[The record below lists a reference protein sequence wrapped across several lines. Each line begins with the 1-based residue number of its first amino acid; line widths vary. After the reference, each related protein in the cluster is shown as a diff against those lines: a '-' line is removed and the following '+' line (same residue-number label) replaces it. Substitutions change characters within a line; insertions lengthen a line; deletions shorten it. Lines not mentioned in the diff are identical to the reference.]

1 MNKTWKRQVFRH
13 TALYTAILMFSHT
26 GGGGGAQAQTQTQ
39 THKYAIVMNGQNLPE
54 VKWGQDYKKLAQK
67 SNERQFT
74 HTTNFHIKKNVTLSF
89 NNIDEVVAEKK
100 DVVVFGTATY
110 LPPYGKVSGF
120 DADKLKKRGDALGW
134 IKTTKPGLVGY
145 SYEGVTCQNNYNNAS
160 SGCPELIYKTQF
172 SFGQQ
177 GLKKK
182 TTGGLDI
189 AEDKSRDNSPIYK
202 LQDYPG
208 LGVSFNLSSESLVKS
223 IKYNKIISSF
233 SEGVTQQNGTQNQHK
248 DKNLVYTTGDYQ
260 YKNKY
265 SSRYVGQNEHS
276 AIAFYLNAKLHL
288 LDKKNIKNIAQ
299 GKTVNLGTLKSYVEP
314 TAEWKNKRQNYFQ
327 GNWTFEDKGTVSVK
341 LKLPE
346 VKAGRCVNKNNP
358 NPNAK
363 APSPALTAPALWFG
377 PVQNGKVQMYSASV
391 STYPDSSSSQIFL
404 QNLSRKDDTSKPGRY
419 SLKPLSTSEIK
430 SKEPNFTGRQ
440 TIIRLDGRVQQIK
453 LGQSNNEV
461 VGFNGNS
468 NNATFGIV
476 SEGSFMPDTSEWKK
490 VLLPWTVRVFADDS
504 KFKEFNKEEKD
515 NKPKYSQK
523 YRSRDNGKR
532 ERNLGD
538 IVNSPIVAVGGYLAT
553 SANDGMVHIFKK
565 GNGGDERNYSLKL
578 SYIPGTMPRKDI
590 ENKDSTLAKELRAFA
605 EKGYVGDRY
614 GVDGGFVLRQVN
626 LNGKDHVFMF
636 GAMGFGGR
644 GAYALDLTKA
654 DGSDPTKASLFDV
667 KDNGNNGNN
676 GNNRVEL
683 GYTVGTPQIGKT
695 HNGKYAAFLASGY
708 ATKKIDDP
716 TNKTALYVY
725 DLENNGNLIK
735 KIEVKDG
742 KGGLSSPTLVDKDL
756 DGTVDIAYA
765 GDRGGKMYRFDLS
778 GQSPDQWTVRPIF
791 EGTKPITSA
800 PAISQ
805 LKDKRVVIFGTGSD
819 LSEEDVD
826 NMEEQYIYGIFDD
839 DTATTGTVNFS
850 GSGGGLLEQVLSRDN
865 DNKTLFL
872 TDYKRSD
879 GSGSK
884 GWVVKLKDGQR
895 VTVKPTVVLRTAFVT
910 IRKYNDGGCGAETAI
925 LGINT
930 ADGGKLTKK
939 SARPIVPDANKDV
952 AQYSGHKQ
960 TTKGKSIPIGCM
972 QKGNEI
978 VCPNGYVYDKPV
990 NVRYLDEK
998 KTDGFSTTAD
1008 GDAGGSGI
1016 DPAGKRSGKNNRCF
1030 SQKGVRTLLMND
1042 LDSLDITGPT
1052 CGMKRISWR
1061 EVFY

>member
-1 MNKTWKRQVFRH
+1 
-13 TALYTAILMFSHT
+13 
-26 GGGGGAQAQTQTQ
+26 
-39 THKYAIVMNGQNLPE
+39 
-54 VKWGQDYKKLAQK
+54 
-67 SNERQFT
+67 
-74 HTTNFHIKKNVTLSF
+74 
-89 NNIDEVVAEKK
+89 
-100 DVVVFGTATY
+100 
-110 LPPYGKVSGF
+110 
-120 DADKLKKRGDALGW
+120 
-134 IKTTKPGLVGY
+134 
-145 SYEGVTCQNNYNNAS
+145 
-160 SGCPELIYKTQF
+160 
-172 SFGQQ
+172 
-177 GLKKK
+177 
-182 TTGGLDI
+182 
-189 AEDKSRDNSPIYK
+189 
-202 LQDYPG
+202 
-208 LGVSFNLSSESLVKS
+208 
-223 IKYNKIISSF
+223 
-233 SEGVTQQNGTQNQHK
+233 
-248 DKNLVYTTGDYQ
+248 
-260 YKNKY
+260 
-265 SSRYVGQNEHS
+265 
-276 AIAFYLNAKLHL
+276 
-288 LDKKNIKNIAQ
+288 
-299 GKTVNLGTLKSYVEP
+299 
-314 TAEWKNKRQNYFQ
+314 
-327 GNWTFEDKGTVSVK
+327 
-341 LKLPE
+341 
-346 VKAGRCVNKNNP
+346 
-358 NPNAK
+358 
-363 APSPALTAPALWFG
+363 
-377 PVQNGKVQMYSASV
+377 MYSASV
-391 STYPDSSSSQIFL
+391 STYPDSSSSRIYL
-404 QNLSRKDDTSKPGRY
+404 QNLKRKTDSNRPGRY
-419 SLKPLSTSEIK
+419 SLADLSASDIQ
-430 SKEPNFTGRQ
+430 SKEPTFTSRQ
-440 TIIRLDGRVQQIK
+440 TIIRLDGGVRHIQ
-453 LGQSNNEV
+453 LDRNNEV
-461 VGFNGNS
+461 TSFNGDNG
-468 NNATFGIV
+468 TFGIV
-476 SEGSFMPDTSEWKK
+476 NEGSVVPESNEWKK
-490 VLLPWTVRVFADDS
+490 VLLPWTVRGVNDDQ
-504 KFKEFNKEEKD
+504 FKTFNQEAKD
-515 NKPKYSQK
+515 GKPKYSQK
-523 YRSRDNGKR
+523 YRSRDNNKG

-565 GNGGDERNYSLKL
+565 GNGGDERDYSLKL

-590 ENKDSTLAKELRAFA
+590 QSQDSTLAKELRAFA

-626 LNGKDHVFMF
+626 NLNGQDRVFMF

-654 DGSDPTKASLFDV
+654 DGSDPTAVSLFDV
-667 KDNGNNGNN
+667 KHDNNGKNSNN
-676 GNNRVEL
+676 SVQL

-695 HNGKYAAFLASGY
+695 HNDKYAAFLASGY

-725 DLENNGNLIK
+725 DLENNNGTLIR
-735 KIEVKDG
+735 KIDVPGG

-756 DGTVDIAYA
+756 DGTIDIAYA

-778 GQSPDQWTVRPIF
+778 SQSPDQWTVRPIF

-819 LSEEDVD
+819 LSEDDVD
-826 NMEEQYIYGIFDD
+826 KMDEQYIYGIFDD
-839 DTATTGTVNFS
+839 DTETTGNVKVDLK
-850 GSGGGLLEQVLSRDN
+850 GLGGGLLEQHLTQED
-865 DNKTLFL
+865 KTLFL

-879 GSGSK
+879 GSGNK

-910 IRKYNDGGCGAETAI
+910 IHKYTGNDKCGAETAI

-939 SARPIVPDANKDV
+939 SARPIVPDANTKV
-952 AQYSGHKQ
+952 AQYSGDKK
-960 TTKGKSIPIGCM
+960 TSSGKSIPIGCM

-1061 EVFY
+1061 EIFY

>member
-1 MNKTWKRQVFRH
+1 MNEQNQLKVKQKGSYSTLREKDRERKFIYNKGWQ
-13 TALYTAILMFSHT
+13 
-26 GGGGGAQAQTQTQ
+26 GGGSVFFDNTDTL
-39 THKYAIVMNGQNLPE
+39 V
-54 VKWGQDYKKLAQK
+54 
-67 SNERQFT
+67 SRQSGT
-74 HTTNFHIKKNVTLSF
+74 
-89 NNIDEVVAEKK
+89 A
-100 DVVVFGTATY
+100 VFGTATY

-120 DADKLKKRGDALGW
+120 DANALKERNNAVDWIHTTRAGLAGYAYTNVICRSRQCPQLVYKTRFSFDNPDLAKRG
-134 IKTTKPGLVGY
+134 
-145 SYEGVTCQNNYNNAS
+145 
-160 SGCPELIYKTQF
+160 
-172 SFGQQ
+172 
-177 GLKKK
+177 
-182 TTGGLDI
+182 GGLDRHT
-189 AEDKSRDNSPIYK
+189 EPSRDNSLIYK
-202 LQDYPG
+202 LKDHPW
-208 LGVSFNLSSESLVKS
+208 LGVSFNLGSENTVKNSQSSSRL
-223 IKYNKIISSF
+223 ISSF
-233 SEGVTQQNGTQNQHK
+233 SEDNNNQTI
-248 DKNLVYTTGDYQ
+248 VSTTENHPISLGD
-260 YKNKY
+260 
-265 SSRYVGQNEHS
+265 GQREHTTV
-276 AIAFYLNAKLHL
+276 AYYLNAKLHL
-288 LDKKNIKNIAQ
+288 LDKKGIKDIT
-299 GKTVNLGTLKSYVEP
+299 GKTVRLGVLKPSIDVKTQRTGLGGLLDFHAKWDIKDTGQIPVEL
-314 TAEWKNKRQNYFQ
+314 
-327 GNWTFEDKGTVSVK
+327 G
-341 LKLPE
+341 LPQI
-346 VKAGRCVNKNNP
+346 KAGRCINKPNP
-358 NPNAK
+358 NPK
-363 APSPALTAPALWFG
+363 AQALSPALTAPALWFG

-430 SKEPNFTGRQ
+430 SKEPTFTGRQ
-440 TIIRLDGRVQQIK
+440 TVIRLDGGVQQIK
-453 LGQSNNEV
+453 LQGNEV
-461 VGFNGNS
+461 TSFNVNNGN
-468 NNATFGIV
+468 NTFGIV
-476 SEGSFMPDTSEWKK
+476 KDLGVDPDASEWKK
-490 VLLPWTVRVFADDS
+490 VLLPWTVRASNDDNQ
-504 KFKEFNKEEKD
+504 FKTINQQLNQQKIQ
-515 NKPKYSQK
+515 YSQR
-523 YRSRDNGKR
+523 YRIRDNGNR
-532 ERNLGD
+532 DLGD
-538 IVNSPIVAVGGYLAT
+538 IVNSPIVAVGEYLAT
-553 SANDGMVHIFKK
+553 SANDGMVHIFKQS
-565 GNGGDERNYSLKL
+565 GGDKRSYNLKL

-590 ENKDSTLAKELRAFA
+590 QNTESTLAKELRAFA
-605 EKGYVGDRY
+605 EKSYVGDRY
-614 GVDGGFVLRQVN
+614 GVDGGFVLRQVE
-626 LNGKDHVFMF
+626 LSGKKHVFMF

-654 DGSDPTKASLFDV
+654 ENGNPTAVSLFDV
-667 KDNGNNGNN
+667 KHDNNGKNSNN
-676 GNNRVEL
+676 SVQL

-708 ATKKIDDP
+708 ATKTIDSTD
-716 TNKTALYVY
+716 NKTALYVY
-725 DLENNGNLIK
+725 DLESSGTLIK
-735 KIEVKDG
+735 KIDVPGG

-756 DGTVDIAYA
+756 DGIVDIAYA
-765 GDRGGKMYRFDLS
+765 GDRGGNMYRFDLS
-778 GQSPDQWTVRPIF
+778 GNNPNSWTVRPIF

-819 LSEEDVD
+819 LSEDDVD
-826 NMEEQYIYGIFDD
+826 NKDIQHVYGIFDN
-839 DTATTGTVNFS
+839 DTDTGTAQD
-850 GSGGGLLEQVLSRDN
+850 GQGKGLLEQVLSEE
-865 DNKTLFL
+865 NKTLFL
-872 TDYKRSD
+872 TDYKRSN

-884 GWVVKLKDGQR
+884 GWMVKLQPRQR

-910 IRKYNDGGCGAETAI
+910 IRKYKDNGCGAETAI

-939 SARPIVPDANKDV
+939 SARPIVPAANQAV

>member
-1 MNKTWKRQVFRH
+1 
-13 TALYTAILMFSHT
+13 
-26 GGGGGAQAQTQTQ
+26 Q
-39 THKYAIVMNGQNLPE
+39 THKYAIIMNERKQPE
-54 VKWGQDYKKLAQK
+54 VK
-67 SNERQFT
+67 SNVPSSIKDKDREREYT
-74 HTTNFHIKKNVTLSF
+74 HHPSRGGGGSVSF
-89 NNIDEVVAEKK
+89 NNTDTLVSQQSGTA
-100 DVVVFGTATY
+100 VFGTATY

-120 DADKLKKRGDALGW
+120 DDKRLKERGNAVNW
-134 IKTTKPGLVGY
+134 IHTTHPGLIGY
-145 SYEGVTCQNNYNNAS
+145 SYAGVVCRDST
-160 SGCPELIYKTQF
+160 GCPKLVYKTRF
-172 SFGQQ
+172 SFDNT
-177 GLKKK
+177 GLAKNA
-182 TTGGLDI
+182 GSLDRHP
-189 AEDKSRDNSPIYK
+189 DPSRDNSPIYK
-202 LQDYPG
+202 LKDHPW
-208 LGVSFNLSSESLVKS
+208 LGVSFNLGSENTVKNGKSSSKL
-223 IKYNKIISSF
+223 ISSF
-233 SEGVTQQNGTQNQHK
+233 NENNNNQTIVSTTEGDPISLGDQQREHTAV
-248 DKNLVYTTGDYQ
+248 VY
-260 YKNKY
+260 
-265 SSRYVGQNEHS
+265 
-276 AIAFYLNAKLHL
+276 YLNAKLHL
-288 LDKKNIKNIAQ
+288 LNKKQIQNITD
-299 GKTVNLGTLKSYVEP
+299 KTVQLGVLKPSIDVKTQRTGLGGILSFWASWDIKDTGQIP
-314 TAEWKNKRQNYFQ
+314 
-327 GNWTFEDKGTVSVK
+327 VK
-341 LKLPE
+341 LSLTQ
-346 VKAGRCVNKNNP
+346 VKAGRCINKANP
-358 NPNAK
+358 NPKSK

-377 PVQNGKVQMYSASV
+377 AGQDGKAEMYSASV
-391 STYPDSSSSQIFL
+391 STYPDSSSSRIFL
-404 QNLSRKDDTSKPGRY
+404 QNLKRKNDPNKPGRY
-419 SLKPLSTSEIK
+419 SLADLSASEIK
-430 SKEPNFTGRQ
+430 SKEPTFTGRQ
-440 TIIRLDGRVQQIK
+440 TVIRLDGGVHEIK
-453 LGQSNNEV
+453 LDRSNEAT
-461 VGFNGNS
+461 GLNGNDGK
-468 NNATFGIV
+468 NDTFGIV
-476 SEGSFMPDTSEWKK
+476 SEGSFMPDDSEWKK
-490 VLLPWTVRVFADDS
+490 VLLPWTVRGFADDS
-504 KFKEFNKEEKD
+504 KFKEFNKEEKNND

-523 YRSRDNGKR
+523 YRSRDSSKH

-626 LNGKDHVFMF
+626 NLNGQDRVFMF

-654 DGSDPTKASLFDV
+654 ENGNPTAVSLFDV
-667 KDNGNNGNN
+667 KNDDKNNNG
-676 GNNRVEL
+676 VKL

-695 HNGKYAAFLASGY
+695 HDGKYAAFLASGY
-708 ATKKIDDP
+708 ATKDINS
-716 TNKTALYVY
+716 TENQTALYVY
-725 DLENNGNLIK
+725 DLENNNGTPIA
-735 KIEVKDG
+735 KIEVTGG

-765 GDRGGKMYRFDLS
+765 GDRGGSMYRFDLS
-778 GQSPDQWTVRPIF
+778 GNDPTKWSARTIF
-791 EGTKPITSA
+791 QGTKPITSA

-819 LSEEDVD
+819 LSEDDVD
-826 NMEEQYIYGIFDD
+826 NTDEQHIYGIFDD
-839 DTATTGTVNFS
+839 DTATTGSVNFS
-850 GSGGGLLEQVLSRDN
+850 GTGGGLLEQHLTQE
-865 DNKTLFL
+865 NKTLFL

-884 GWVVKLKDGQR
+884 GWMVKLQPGQR

-910 IRKYNDGGCGAETAI
+910 IHKYTGTDKCGAETAI

-939 SARPIVPDANKDV
+939 SARPIVPAANSKV
-952 AQYSGHKQ
+952 AQYSGDKK
-960 TTKGKSIPIGCM
+960 TSSGKSIPIGCM
-972 QKGNEI
+972 EKDNGI

-1042 LDSLDITGPT
+1042 LDSLDITGPM

>member
-1 MNKTWKRQVFRH
+1 
-13 TALYTAILMFSHT
+13 
-26 GGGGGAQAQTQTQ
+26 
-39 THKYAIVMNGQNLPE
+39 
-54 VKWGQDYKKLAQK
+54 
-67 SNERQFT
+67 
-74 HTTNFHIKKNVTLSF
+74 
-89 NNIDEVVAEKK
+89 
-100 DVVVFGTATY
+100 
-110 LPPYGKVSGF
+110 
-120 DADKLKKRGDALGW
+120 
-134 IKTTKPGLVGY
+134 KP
-145 SYEGVTCQNNYNNAS
+145 
-160 SGCPELIYKTQF
+160 
-172 SFGQQ
+172 
-177 GLKKK
+177 
-182 TTGGLDI
+182 
-189 AEDKSRDNSPIYK
+189 
-202 LQDYPG
+202 
-208 LGVSFNLSSESLVKS
+208 
-223 IKYNKIISSF
+223 
-233 SEGVTQQNGTQNQHK
+233 
-248 DKNLVYTTGDYQ
+248 
-260 YKNKY
+260 
-265 SSRYVGQNEHS
+265 
-276 AIAFYLNAKLHL
+276 
-288 LDKKNIKNIAQ
+288 
-299 GKTVNLGTLKSYVEP
+299 
-314 TAEWKNKRQNYFQ
+314 
-327 GNWTFEDKGTVSVK
+327 
-341 LKLPE
+341 
-346 VKAGRCVNKNNP
+346 NP
-358 NPNAK
+358 NPK
-363 APSPALTAPALWFG
+363 AQALSPALTAPALWFG

-430 SKEPNFTGRQ
+430 SKEPTFTGRQ
-440 TIIRLDGRVQQIK
+440 TVIRLDGGVHQIK
-453 LGQSNNEV
+453 LQGNEV
-461 VGFNGNS
+461 ANFNGNDGK
-468 NNATFGIV
+468 NDTFGIV
-476 SEGSFMPDTSEWKK
+476 SEGSFTPDVSEWKK
-490 VLLPWTVRVFADDS
+490 VLLPWTVRDSADDS
-504 KFKEFNKEEKD
+504 KFKAFNKEENND

-523 YRSRDNGKR
+523 YRSRENGNNSKR
-532 ERNLGD
+532 DLGD

-553 SANDGMVHIFKK
+553 AANDGMVHIFKK
-565 GNGGDERNYSLKL
+565 GNGVDERNYSLKL

-590 ENKDSTLAKELRAFA
+590 QNTESTLAKELRTFA

-614 GVDGGFVLRQVN
+614 GVDGGFVLRQVERD
-626 LNGKDHVFMF
+626 GKTRVFMF

-654 DGSDPTKASLFDV
+654 DDNDPTKASLFDV

-676 GNNRVEL
+676 GNNSVEL

-708 ATKKIDDP
+708 ATKTIDDQQ
-716 TNKTALYVY
+716 NKTALYVY
-725 DLENNGNLIK
+725 DLESSGTLIK
-735 KIEVKDG
+735 KIDVPGG

-756 DGTVDIAYA
+756 DGIVDIAYA
-765 GDRGGKMYRFDLS
+765 GDRGGNMYRFDLS
-778 GQSPDQWTVRPIF
+778 SDNPSSWTVRTIF
-791 EGTKPITSA
+791 SGNKPITSA

-819 LSEEDVD
+819 LSEDDVD
-826 NMEEQYIYGIFDD
+826 KTDEQYIYGIFDD
-839 DTATTGTVNFS
+839 DTATTGPVNFS
-850 GSGGGLLEQVLSRDN
+850 GTGGGLLEQVLTEE
-865 DNKTLFL
+865 NKTLFL

-910 IRKYNDGGCGAETAI
+910 IRKYKDNGCGAETAI

-939 SARPIVPDANKDV
+939 SARPIVPADNTAV

-972 QKGNEI
+972 EKDNGI

-1008 GDAGGSGI
+1008 GDAGGSGTFKEGKK
-1016 DPAGKRSGKNNRCF
+1016 PARNNRCF
-1030 SQKGVRTLLMND
+1030 SGKGVRTLLMND